1 MTEALAAE
9 RVPGKVRRLF
19 PGNNTAYGFYSFY
32 DQIVAPDAN
41 HIFVIKGGPGVG
53 KSTFMRTIGQALVDL
68 GFDIEQHC
76 CSSDAGSLDGIY
88 VPSIDVALID
98 GTSPHV
104 VDPKN
109 PGAVDEI
116 VHLGDYWDEE
126 GIRGK
131 KDEILA
137 YNREIARLFR
147 RAYACLSA
155 AKTFR
160 DQIEQCYRDSGAVD
174 DLALARNARA
184 ITARILARRQ
194 DDGEPQRKGRVRHL
208 FATAISPTG
217 PLNYLPDTAQCAQL
231 RIILRGGP
239 GLGEDDVLRHV
250 VDELSAAGID
260 CEALHCPLDPK
271 RIEHVYVPT
280 LGALVMTSSEPHPIA
295 VGPEDETIDLG
306 AAVAHAALAP
316 YRDEIVE
323 DSCLYHDAFNVAIE
337 TIGRAKALHDR
348 MEACYVPY
356 MDFGRINSRRA
367 AVLERILKLAR
378 EKGVSV
384 PKDGA
389 VPNSAQ

>member
-1 MTEALAAE
+1 MTEALAGE
-9 RVPGKVRRLF
+9 RVPGRVRRLF

-41 HIFVIKGGPGVG
+41 RIFVIKGGPGVG
-53 KSTFMRTIGQALVDL
+53 KSTFMRTIGQSLVDL

-76 CSSDAGSLDGIY
+76 CSSDADSLDGIY
-88 VPSIDVALID
+88 IPAIDVALID

-160 DQIEQCYRDSGAVD
+160 DQIAQCYRDSGAVD
-174 DLALARNARA
+174 DLALARSARA
-184 ITARILARRQ
+184 ITARLLARRRE
-194 DDGEPQRKGRVRHL
+194 DGEPRRKGRVRHL
-208 FATAISPTG
+208 FATAITPSG
-217 PLNYLPDTAQCAQL
+217 PLNYLADTAQCAEL

-239 GLGEDDVLRHV
+239 GLGEDGVLRHV

-260 CEALHCPLDPK
+260 CEALHCPLDPQ
-271 RIEHVYVPT
+271 RIEHVFAPA
-280 LGALVMTSSEPHPIA
+280 LSALVMTSAQPHPIA
-295 VGPEDETIDLG
+295 AEPGDETIDLG
-306 AAVAHAALAP
+306 AAVSHATLAP
-316 YRDEIVE
+316 YREEIVE
-323 DSCLYHDAFNVAIE
+323 DSCLYQDAFNVAIE
-337 TIGRAKALHDR
+337 TIERAKELHDQ
-348 MEACYVPY
+348 METCYVPY
-356 MDFGRINSRRA
+356 MDFSRINARRA
-367 AVLERILKLAR
+367 AVLERIVKLAR
-378 EKGVSV
+378 EKGF
-384 PKDGA
+384 
-389 VPNSAQ
+389 SA